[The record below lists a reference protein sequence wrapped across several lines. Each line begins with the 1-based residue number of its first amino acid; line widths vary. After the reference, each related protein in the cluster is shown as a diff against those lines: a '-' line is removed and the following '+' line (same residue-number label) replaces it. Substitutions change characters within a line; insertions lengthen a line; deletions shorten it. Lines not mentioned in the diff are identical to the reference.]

1 MVAII
6 YSMEDQ
12 PSDREFMDQMY
23 MEFERLMFFT
33 ARQYASKTEIA
44 EDIVQESLVRLYGKV
59 QTMKQMKQVVLAA
72 YIRATVRNTAIN
84 ALRKMNRE
92 KDYAADADAETDAFT
107 RADQARALDTMM
119 DLSGYRVLLSKIW
132 PQLPEEDRLLLEGKY
147 ILGYSD
153 QELAAEIGCRANSV
167 RVKLTQ
173 ARRRALTIIQKQE
186 GVNCFDEA

>member
-92 KDYAADADAETDAFT
+92 KDYAADAETDAFT

-167 RVKLTQ
+167 RVKLTR

>member
-1 MVAII
+1 MVAMV

-33 ARQYASKTEIA
+33 ARQYTSKAEIA
-44 EDIVQESLVRLYGKV
+44 EDIVQESLVRLYEKV
-59 QTMKQMKQVVLAA
+59 RTMKPMKHVVLAA

-84 ALRKMNRE
+84 VLRKMNRE
-92 KDYAADADAETDAFT
+92 RDYAADAETDAFAQ
-107 RADQARALDTMM
+107 ADQEWVLNTIM

-132 PQLPEEDRLLLEGKY
+132 PRLPEDDRVLLEGKY

-153 QELAAEIGCRANSV
+153 QELAEEIGCQANSI
-167 RVKLTQ
+167 RVKLTR
-173 ARRRALTIIQKQE
+173 ARRRALAIIQEQE
-186 GVNCFDEA
+186 GVNRFDEA

>member
-1 MVAII
+1 MVAMV

-33 ARQYASKTEIA
+33 ARQYTSKAEIA
-44 EDIVQESLVRLYGKV
+44 EDIVQESLVRLYEKV
-59 QTMKQMKQVVLAA
+59 RTMKPMKHVVLAA

-84 ALRKMNRE
+84 VLRKMNRE
-92 KDYAADADAETDAFT
+92 RDYAADAETDAFAQ
-107 RADQARALDTMM
+107 ADQEWVLNTMM

-132 PQLPEEDRLLLEGKY
+132 PRLPEDDRVLLEGKY

-153 QELAAEIGCRANSV
+153 QELAEEIGCQANSI
-167 RVKLTQ
+167 RVKLTR
-173 ARRRALTIIQKQE
+173 ARRRALAIIQEQE
-186 GVNCFDEA
+186 GVNRFDDA

>member
-1 MVAII
+1 MVAMV

-33 ARQYASKTEIA
+33 ARQYTSKAEIA
-44 EDIVQESLVRLYGKV
+44 EDIVQESLVRLYEKV
-59 QTMKQMKQVVLAA
+59 RTMKPMKHVVLAA

-84 ALRKMNRE
+84 VLRKMNRE
-92 KDYAADADAETDAFT
+92 RDYAADAETDAFVQ
-107 RADQARALDTMM
+107 ADQEWVLNTMM

-132 PQLPEEDRLLLEGKY
+132 PRLPEDDRLLLEGKY

-153 QELAAEIGCRANSV
+153 QELAEEIGCQANSI
-167 RVKLTQ
+167 RVKLTR
-173 ARRRALTIIQKQE
+173 ARRRALAIIQEQE
-186 GVNCFDEA
+186 GVNRFDEA

>member
-1 MVAII
+1 MVAMV

-33 ARQYASKTEIA
+33 ARQYTSKAEIA
-44 EDIVQESLVRLYGKV
+44 EDIVQESLVRPYEKV
-59 QTMKQMKQVVLAA
+59 RTMKPMKHVVLAA

-84 ALRKMNRE
+84 VLRKMNRE
-92 KDYAADADAETDAFT
+92 RDYAADAETDAFAQ
-107 RADQARALDTMM
+107 ADQEWVLNTMM

-132 PQLPEEDRLLLEGKY
+132 PRLPEDDRVLLEGKY

-153 QELAAEIGCRANSV
+153 QELAEEIGCQANSI
-167 RVKLTQ
+167 RVKLTR
-173 ARRRALTIIQKQE
+173 ARRRALAIIQEQE
-186 GVNCFDEA
+186 GVNRFDEA

>member
-1 MVAII
+1 MVAMV

-33 ARQYASKTEIA
+33 ARQYTSKAEIA
-44 EDIVQESLVRLYGKV
+44 EDIVQESLVRLYEKV
-59 QTMKQMKQVVLAA
+59 RTMKPMKHVVLAA

-84 ALRKMNRE
+84 VLRKMNRE
-92 KDYAADADAETDAFT
+92 RDYAADAETDAFAQ
-107 RADQARALDTMM
+107 ADQEWVLDTMM

-132 PQLPEEDRLLLEGKY
+132 PRLPEDDRLLLEGKY

-153 QELAAEIGCRANSV
+153 QELAEEIGCQANSI
-167 RVKLTQ
+167 RVKLTR
-173 ARRRALTIIQKQE
+173 ARRRALAIFQEQE
-186 GVNCFDEA
+186 GVNRFDEA

>member
-1 MVAII
+1 MVAMV

-59 QTMKQMKQVVLAA
+59 RTMKPMKHVVLAA

-84 ALRKMNRE
+84 VLRKMNRE
-92 KDYAADADAETDAFT
+92 RDYAADAETDAFAQ
-107 RADQARALDTMM
+107 ADQEWVLNTMM

-132 PQLPEEDRLLLEGKY
+132 PRLPEDDRLLLEGKY

-153 QELAAEIGCRANSV
+153 QELAEEIGCQANSI
-167 RVKLTQ
+167 RVKLTR
-173 ARRRALTIIQKQE
+173 ARRRALAIIQEQE
-186 GVNCFDEA
+186 GVNRFDEA

>member
-1 MVAII
+1 MVAMV

-33 ARQYASKTEIA
+33 ARQYTSKAEIA
-44 EDIVQESLVRLYGKV
+44 EDIVQESLVRLYEKV
-59 QTMKQMKQVVLAA
+59 RTMKPMKHVVLTA

-84 ALRKMNRE
+84 VLRKMNRE
-92 KDYAADADAETDAFT
+92 RDYAADAETDAFAQ
-107 RADQARALDTMM
+107 ADQEWVLNTMM

-132 PQLPEEDRLLLEGKY
+132 PRLPEDDRLLLEGKY

-153 QELAAEIGCRANSV
+153 QELAEEIGCQANSI
-167 RVKLTQ
+167 RVKLTR
-173 ARRRALTIIQKQE
+173 ARRRALAIIQEQE
-186 GVNCFDEA
+186 GVNRFDEA

>member
-92 KDYAADADAETDAFT
+92 KDYAADAETDAFT
-107 RADQARALDTMM
+107 RADQTRALDTMM

-153 QELAAEIGCRANSV
+153 QELAAEIGCQANSV
-167 RVKLTQ
+167 RVKLTR

>member
-1 MVAII
+1 MVAMV

-33 ARQYASKTEIA
+33 ARQYTSKAEIA
-44 EDIVQESLVRLYGKV
+44 EDIVQESLVRLYEKV
-59 QTMKQMKQVVLAA
+59 RTMKPMKHVVLAA

-84 ALRKMNRE
+84 VLRKMNRE
-92 KDYAADADAETDAFT
+92 RDYAADAETDAFAQ
-107 RADQARALDTMM
+107 ADQEWVLNTMM

-132 PQLPEEDRLLLEGKY
+132 PRLPEDDRVLLEGKY

-153 QELAAEIGCRANSV
+153 QELAEEIGCQANSI
-167 RVKLTQ
+167 RVKLTR
-173 ARRRALTIIQKQE
+173 ARRRAVAIIQEQE
-186 GVNCFDEA
+186 GVNRFDEA

>member
-1 MVAII
+1 MVAMV

-72 YIRATVRNTAIN
+72 YICATVRNTAIN

-92 KDYAADADAETDAFT
+92 KDYAADAETDAFT

-153 QELAAEIGCRANSV
+153 QELAAEIGCQANSV
-167 RVKLTQ
+167 RVKLTR

>member
-1 MVAII
+1 MVAMV

-33 ARQYASKTEIA
+33 ARQYTSKAEIA
-44 EDIVQESLVRLYGKV
+44 EDIVQESLVRLYEKV
-59 QTMKQMKQVVLAA
+59 RTMKPMKHVVLAA

-84 ALRKMNRE
+84 VLRKMNRE
-92 KDYAADADAETDAFT
+92 RDYAADAETDAFAQ
-107 RADQARALDTMM
+107 ADQEWVLNTMM

-132 PQLPEEDRLLLEGKY
+132 PRLPEDDRLLLEGKY

-153 QELAAEIGCRANSV
+153 KELAEGIGCQANSV
-167 RVKLTQ
+167 RVKLTR
-173 ARRRALTIIQKQE
+173 ARRRALKIIRDEE
-186 GVNCFDEA
+186 GVNRFDEA

>member
-1 MVAII
+1 MVAMV

-33 ARQYASKTEIA
+33 ARQYTSKAEIA
-44 EDIVQESLVRLYGKV
+44 EDIVQESLVRLYEKV
-59 QTMKQMKQVVLAA
+59 RTMKPMKHVVLAA

-84 ALRKMNRE
+84 VLRKMNRE
-92 KDYAADADAETDAFT
+92 RDYAADAETDAFAQ
-107 RADQARALDTMM
+107 ADQEWVLNTMM

-132 PQLPEEDRLLLEGKY
+132 PRLPEDDRVLLEGKY

-153 QELAAEIGCRANSV
+153 QELAEEIGCQANSI
-167 RVKLTQ
+167 RVKLTR
-173 ARRRALTIIQKQE
+173 ARRRALAIIQEQE
-186 GVNCFDEA
+186 GVNRFDEA

>member
-1 MVAII
+1 MVAMV

-33 ARQYASKTEIA
+33 ARQYTSKAEIA
-44 EDIVQESLVRLYGKV
+44 EDIVQESLVRLYEKV
-59 QTMKQMKQVVLAA
+59 RTMKPMKHVVLAA

-84 ALRKMNRE
+84 VLRKMNRE
-92 KDYAADADAETDAFT
+92 RDYAADAETDAFAQ
-107 RADQARALDTMM
+107 ADQEWVLNTMM

-132 PQLPEEDRLLLEGKY
+132 PRLPEDDRLLLEGKY

-153 QELAAEIGCRANSV
+153 KELAEEIGCQANSI
-167 RVKLTQ
+167 RVKLTR
-173 ARRRALTIIQKQE
+173 AWRRALAIIQEQE
-186 GVNCFDEA
+186 GVNRFDEA

>member
-6 YSMEDQ
+6 YSMEDE
-12 PSDREFMDQMY
+12 PSDRELMDQMY

-92 KDYAADADAETDAFT
+92 KDYAADAETDAFT

-119 DLSGYRVLLSKIW
+119 DLSGYRILLSKIW

-153 QELAAEIGCRANSV
+153 QELAAEIGCQANSV
-167 RVKLTQ
+167 RVKLTR

>member
-1 MVAII
+1 MVAMV

-33 ARQYASKTEIA
+33 ARQYTSKAEIA
-44 EDIVQESLVRLYGKV
+44 EDIVQESLVRLYEKV
-59 QTMKQMKQVVLAA
+59 RTMKPMKHVVLAA

-84 ALRKMNRE
+84 VLRKMNRE
-92 KDYAADADAETDAFT
+92 RDYAADAETDAFAQ
-107 RADQARALDTMM
+107 ADQEWVLNTMM

-132 PQLPEEDRLLLEGKY
+132 PRLPEDDRLLLEGKY

-153 QELAAEIGCRANSV
+153 QELAEEIGCQANSI
-167 RVKLTQ
+167 RVKLTR
-173 ARRRALTIIQKQE
+173 ARRRALAIIQEQE
-186 GVNCFDEA
+186 GVNRFDEA

>member
-92 KDYAADADAETDAFT
+92 KDYAADAETDAFT

-153 QELAAEIGCRANSV
+153 QELAAEIGCQANSV
-167 RVKLTQ
+167 RVKLTR

>member
-1 MVAII
+1 MVEMV

-33 ARQYASKTEIA
+33 ARQYTSKAEIA
-44 EDIVQESLVRLYGKV
+44 EDIVQESLVRLYEKV
-59 QTMKQMKQVVLAA
+59 RTMKPMKHVVLAA

-84 ALRKMNRE
+84 VLRKMNRE
-92 KDYAADADAETDAFT
+92 RDYAADAETDAFAQ
-107 RADQARALDTMM
+107 ADQEWVLNTMM

-132 PQLPEEDRLLLEGKY
+132 PRLPEDDRVLLEGKY

-153 QELAAEIGCRANSV
+153 QELAEEIGCQANSI
-167 RVKLTQ
+167 RVKLTR
-173 ARRRALTIIQKQE
+173 ARRRALAIIQEQE
-186 GVNCFDEA
+186 GVNRFDEA

>member
-1 MVAII
+1 MVAMV

-33 ARQYASKTEIA
+33 ARQYTSKAEIA
-44 EDIVQESLVRLYGKV
+44 EDIVQESLVRLYEKV
-59 QTMKQMKQVVLAA
+59 RTMKPMKHVVLAA

-84 ALRKMNRE
+84 VLRKMNRE
-92 KDYAADADAETDAFT
+92 RDYAADAETDAFAQ
-107 RADQARALDTMM
+107 ADQEWVLNTMM

-132 PQLPEEDRLLLEGKY
+132 PRLPEDDRVLLEGKY

-153 QELAAEIGCRANSV
+153 QELGEEIGCQANSI
-167 RVKLTQ
+167 RVKLTR
-173 ARRRALTIIQKQE
+173 ARRRALAIIQEQE
-186 GVNCFDEA
+186 GVNRFDEA

>member
-92 KDYAADADAETDAFT
+92 KDYAADAETDAFT

-153 QELAAEIGCRANSV
+153 QELAAEIGCQANSI
-167 RVKLTQ
+167 RVKLTR
-173 ARRRALTIIQKQE
+173 ARRRALAIIQEQE
-186 GVNCFDEA
+186 GVNRFDEA

>member
-1 MVAII
+1 MVAMV

-33 ARQYASKTEIA
+33 ARQYTSKAEIA
-44 EDIVQESLVRLYGKV
+44 EDIVQESLVRLYEKV
-59 QTMKQMKQVVLAA
+59 RTMKPMKHVVLAA

-84 ALRKMNRE
+84 VLRKMNRE
-92 KDYAADADAETDAFT
+92 RDYAADAETDAFAQ
-107 RADQARALDTMM
+107 ADQEWVLNTMM

-132 PQLPEEDRLLLEGKY
+132 PRLPEDDRVLLEGKY

-153 QELAAEIGCRANSV
+153 QELAEEIGCQANSI
-167 RVKLTQ
+167 RVKLTR
-173 ARRRALTIIQKQE
+173 ARRRALAIIQKQE
-186 GVNCFDEA
+186 GVNRFDEA

>member
-1 MVAII
+1 MVAMV

-33 ARQYASKTEIA
+33 ARQYTSKAEIA
-44 EDIVQESLVRLYGKV
+44 EDIVQESLVRLYEKV
-59 QTMKQMKQVVLAA
+59 RTMKPMKHVVLAA

-84 ALRKMNRE
+84 VLRKMNRE
-92 KDYAADADAETDAFT
+92 RDYAADAETDAF
-107 RADQARALDTMM
+107 AQAEQEWVLNTMM

-132 PQLPEEDRLLLEGKY
+132 PRLPEDDRVLLEGKY

-153 QELAAEIGCRANSV
+153 QELAEEIGCQANSI
-167 RVKLTQ
+167 RVKLTR
-173 ARRRALTIIQKQE
+173 ARRRALAIIQEQE
-186 GVNCFDEA
+186 GVNRFDEA

>member
-1 MVAII
+1 MVAMV

-33 ARQYASKTEIA
+33 ARQYTSKAEIA
-44 EDIVQESLVRLYGKV
+44 EDIVQESLVRLYEKV
-59 QTMKQMKQVVLAA
+59 RTMKPMKHVVLAA

-84 ALRKMNRE
+84 VLRKMNRE
-92 KDYAADADAETDAFT
+92 KDYAADAETDAFAQ
-107 RADQARALDTMM
+107 ADQEWVLNTMM

-132 PQLPEEDRLLLEGKY
+132 PRLPEDDRLLLEGKY

-153 QELAAEIGCRANSV
+153 QELAEEIGCQANSI
-167 RVKLTQ
+167 RVKLTR
-173 ARRRALTIIQKQE
+173 ARRRALAIIQEQE
-186 GVNCFDEA
+186 GVNRFDEA

>member
-1 MVAII
+1 MVAMV

-33 ARQYASKTEIA
+33 ARQYTSKAEIA
-44 EDIVQESLVRLYGKV
+44 EDIVQESLVRLYEKV
-59 QTMKQMKQVVLAA
+59 RTMKPMKHVVLAA

-84 ALRKMNRE
+84 VLRKMNRE
-92 KDYAADADAETDAFT
+92 RDYAADAETDAFAQ
-107 RADQARALDTMM
+107 ADQEWVLTTMM

-132 PQLPEEDRLLLEGKY
+132 PRLPEDDRVLLEGKY

-153 QELAAEIGCRANSV
+153 QELAEEIGCQANSI
-167 RVKLTQ
+167 RVKLTR
-173 ARRRALTIIQKQE
+173 ARRRALAILQEQE
-186 GVNCFDEA
+186 GVDRFDEA

>member
-1 MVAII
+1 MVAMV

-33 ARQYASKTEIA
+33 ARQYTSKAEIA
-44 EDIVQESLVRLYGKV
+44 EDIVQESLVRLYEKV
-59 QTMKQMKQVVLAA
+59 RTMKPMKHVVLAA

-84 ALRKMNRE
+84 VLRKMNRE
-92 KDYAADADAETDAFT
+92 RDYAADAETDAFAH
-107 RADQARALDTMM
+107 ADQEWVLNTMM

-132 PQLPEEDRLLLEGKY
+132 PRLPEDDRVLLEGKY

-153 QELAAEIGCRANSV
+153 QELAEEIGCQANSI
-167 RVKLTQ
+167 RVKLTR
-173 ARRRALTIIQKQE
+173 ARRRALAIIQEQE
-186 GVNCFDEA
+186 GVNRFDEA

>member
-1 MVAII
+1 MVAMV

-59 QTMKQMKQVVLAA
+59 QTMKQMKQVVLAT

-92 KDYAADADAETDAFT
+92 KDYAADAETDAFT

-147 ILGYSD
+147 LHNF
-153 QELAAEIGCRANSV
+153 L
-167 RVKLTQ
+167 
-173 ARRRALTIIQKQE
+173 
-186 GVNCFDEA
+186 